1 MSKPYKTV
9 SVCGCGWLGL
19 PLAEYLLSKG
29 YAVTGSK
36 RTDEGVALLKNKG
49 IEGVVF
55 DIFNTD
61 SAQTT
66 NVLFDTDVFI
76 ANIPPGRK
84 TLEGD
89 GFVTAMK
96 AMIDAAKAGNVKQ
109 FIFVSTTSVYGEVK
123 GNVIES
129 TECHPDTAS
138 GRAHREL
145 ETYVQAQFPENGVIV
160 RFSGLVGGSRHPA
173 KFLAGR
179 EGIANGKDPVNLV
192 HRDDCISAMEAIIGN
207 QLGGEIL
214 HLSAS
219 KHPTREAYYQWAA
232 AELGLP
238 EPQFVAEGGE
248 GKRICPDFS
257 LKALG
262 IELRYPSPYLMP
274 LQG

>member
-19 PLAEYLLSKG
+19 PLAEHLLLKG

-36 RTDEGVALLKNKG
+36 RTEEGVALLKNKG

-55 DIFNTD
+55 DIFNTA
-61 SAQTT
+61 SAQAPKT
-66 NVLFDTDVFI
+66 LFDADVFI

-145 ETYVQAQFPENGVIV
+145 ETYVQTQFPENGVIV

-179 EGIANGKDPVNLV
+179 EGIANGKDPVNLI

-219 KHPTREAYYQWAA
+219 AHPTREDYYQWAA

-248 GKRICPDFS
+248 GKRICSDFS
-257 LKALG
+257 LKVLG